1 MNKTTFGEKIGYGFA
16 SLGDA
21 AGYGFIG
28 TFLLFFLTTIAGI
41 SPAIAGSIAA
51 IGSVWNAVWNPI
63 MGYLADKV
71 YTKYGR
77 RRPVML
83 AFAVPLAAAAFL
95 LFTNVSIPLAVKPVY
110 YGCLVVLFWTCYSG
124 FFIPYMALGADYT
137 SDYEDRAMLRL
148 VASAFNMVGT
158 MFSMVMPTLIVD
170 VFQNFG
176 MTPSEAWSS
185 TGLLIG
191 VIAGISIIVT
201 VVASKEKDPP
211 CKAPVRTHGQKLST
225 AIGTMFKE
233 YVSVAKLKPVKY
245 LVAASLFSLIAYA
258 MLLSDMVY
266 IFTYNKGLTAGD
278 ISICM
283 LIRTLLS
290 TAFIPL
296 VGKIIIATDK
306 RETLIGAYILG
317 AIGMIIVR
325 MTDLQGWIGIGVY
338 VLCIVLCTS
347 IYWQIMPG
355 IFYDVC
361 EYDKITNGKN
371 RTATIVSFQ
380 GLVEALAAGIG
391 GQILGLILEYAGF
404 NGETQTQTEFA
415 QMWIENCGTVV
426 PIIFLMIGAV
436 ALYKYPITKKVYNEM
451 LKEHQIVSQKNG

>member
-1 MNKTTFGEKIGYGFA
+1 MGKTTFGEKIGYGFA

-28 TFLLFFLTTIAGI
+28 TFLLFFLTTVAGV
-41 SPAIAGSIAA
+41 SPAIAGTVAA
-51 IGSVWNAVWNPI
+51 VGSLWNALWNPI

-77 RRPVML
+77 RRPVMF
-83 AFAVPLAAAAFL
+83 AFAFPLVAASFL
-95 LFTNVSIPLAVKPVY
+95 LFTNVDVPIAFKPIY
-110 YGCLVVLFWTCYSG
+110 YGALVVLFWTCYSG

-137 SDYEDRAMLRL
+137 SDYDDRAMLRL

-170 VFQNFG
+170 IFRGFG
-176 MTPSEAWSS
+176 MTLSEAWSS

-191 VIAGISIIVT
+191 VITGLSILIT
-201 VVASKEKDPP
+201 VAASKEKDPP
-211 CKAPVRTHGQKLST
+211 CRAPAKEDKQNLIE
-225 AIGTMFKE
+225 AIGKMLRE

-245 LVAASLFSLIAYA
+245 LVAASLFSLVAYA
-258 MLLSDMVY
+258 MILSDMVY
-266 IFTYNKGLTAGD
+266 VFTYNKGLAAGH

-290 TAFIPL
+290 TACIPL
-296 VGKIIIATDK
+296 VGKIILATDK

-317 AIGMIIVR
+317 AVGMTFVR
-325 MTDLQGWIGIGVY
+325 MTDVPGWGGICIY
-338 VLCIVLCTS
+338 VLCITLCTS

-361 EYDKITNGKN
+361 EYDKIVNGKN

-404 NGETQTQTEFA
+404 DGSATVQTEMA
-415 QMWIENCGTVV
+415 QQWIFNCGTVI
-426 PIIFLMIGAV
+426 PIIFLLVGGL

-451 LKEHQIVSQKNG
+451 LTKGTTMK

>member
-1 MNKTTFGEKIGYGFA
+1 MGKTTFGEKIGYGFA

-41 SPAIAGSIAA
+41 SPAIAGSVAA
-51 IGSVWNAVWNPI
+51 IGSLWNALWNPI

-71 YTKYGR
+71 YTRYGR
-77 RRPVML
+77 RRPVMF
-83 AFAVPLAAAAFL
+83 AFAIPLVAASFL
-95 LFTNVSIPLAVKPVY
+95 LFTNVDVPMVFKPIY
-110 YGCLVVLFWTCYSG
+110 YGVLVVLFWTCYSG

-137 SDYEDRAMLRL
+137 SDYDDRAMLRL

-170 VFQNFG
+170 IFQNFG
-176 MTPSEAWSS
+176 MSPSEAWSS

-191 VIAGISIIVT
+191 VIAGLSILIT
-201 VVASKEKDPP
+201 VAASKEKDPP
-211 CKAPVRTHGQKLST
+211 CQAPAKGAKQSLIK
-225 AIGTMFKE
+225 AIGNMIKE
-233 YVSVAKLKPVKY
+233 YISVAKLKPVKY
-245 LVAASLFSLIAYA
+245 LVVASLFSLIAYG
-258 MLLSDMVY
+258 MILSDMVY
-266 IFTYNKGLTAGD
+266 VFTYNKGLAAGH
-278 ISICM
+278 ISVCM

-290 TAFIPL
+290 TACIPL
-296 VGKIIIATDK
+296 VGKIILATDK

-317 AIGMIIVR
+317 AIGMIFVR
-325 MTDLQGWIGIGVY
+325 MTDFPGWTGIFIY
-338 VLCIVLCTS
+338 ILCITLCTS

-391 GQILGLILEYAGF
+391 GQVLGLILEYAGF
-404 NGETQTQTEFA
+404 DGSVAVQTEMA
-415 QMWIENCGTVV
+415 RQWIFNCGTVI
-426 PIIFLMIGAV
+426 PIVFLLIGAA

-451 LKEHQIVSQKNG
+451 LAKGSAEE